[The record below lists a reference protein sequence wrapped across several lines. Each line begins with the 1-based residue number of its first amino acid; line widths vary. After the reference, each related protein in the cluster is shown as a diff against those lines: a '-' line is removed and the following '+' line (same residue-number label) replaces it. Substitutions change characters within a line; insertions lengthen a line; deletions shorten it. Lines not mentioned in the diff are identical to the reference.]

1 MKKLLIIMSLMLLSL
16 TVMADTYLEDHIED
30 TLEAQYNYITD
41 GNNNTIEL
49 DIDVREQG
57 KNITVII
64 TVDDDSYNVK
74 KSFNKK
80 TFDNYVKKIER
91 TAKKEANG
99 KNVIIKS
106 YY

>member
-1 MKKLLIIMSLMLLSL
+1 MSLMMISL
-16 TVMADTYLEDHIED
+16 TAMADTYLEDHLED
-30 TLEAQYNYITD
+30 TLEAQYHYITD
-41 GNNNTIEL
+41 GNNNTVEL
-49 DIDVREQG
+49 DIDVREQE
-57 KNITVII
+57 KNITVIVTI
-64 TVDDDSYNVK
+64 DDDSYNVK

-80 TFDNYVKKIER
+80 TFDNYMKKIEQ